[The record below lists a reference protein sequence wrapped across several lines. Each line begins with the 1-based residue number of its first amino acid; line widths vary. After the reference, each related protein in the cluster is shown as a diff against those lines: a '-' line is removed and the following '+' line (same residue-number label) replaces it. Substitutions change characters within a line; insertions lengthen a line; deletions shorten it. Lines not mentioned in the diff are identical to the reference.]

1 MGFFLTLLV
10 GYIILSI
17 SLYKVFEKA
26 GVDPKKALIP
36 GVNFVEWCKLIG
48 QPTWKAIL
56 LLVPIVNIF
65 VLTGMSVDLVRS
77 FKKYSFGWAALAVVI
92 PPLAFFILGM
102 KEEEKYDEPTL
113 LKEKAYF
120 EQLQAAKDAKNERLF
135 KKLSYAN
142 PYKKSFIREWV
153 EAIVFAVFAAAFIRL
168 FLIEAYVIPTPSMEG
183 SLNVGDYLF
192 VSKIH
197 YGLRLP
203 ETVAMIPLLHNRIP
217 GMDRESYLKTPSLP
231 YKRLPAIQK
240 LGHNDP
246 VVFNFPD
253 GDSVYVFRD
262 RTWSVGDYRYGAI
275 QEANPH
281 YAQMIKSKRKKLVV
295 RPVDKKDHYVKRCI
309 GVAGDSLQIIDR
321 QVYINGQ
328 PAVNPKHMQFFYL
341 VKSQNGKLNTS
352 KFADWGISSQDVMN
366 MREPNSWGMWL
377 GADQVEKLKKL
388 DSGITIENFDM
399 SLFSRNPKRLFPHD
413 PKHFPGWT
421 VDNYGPIYIPKKGQ
435 TVKISPESIALYERI
450 INVYED
456 NDLEYKDG
464 KIFINGKEANEYT
477 FKMDYY
483 WMMGDNRHNSEDSRV
498 WGFVPEDH
506 IVGKPLFLFFS
517 TREGQMSKGINWD
530 RIFTSADKR

>member
-1 MGFFLTLLV
+1 MGFFTTLLI

-26 GVDPKKALIP
+26 GVPPVKALIP
-36 GVNFVEWCKLIG
+36 GVNFVEWCKLVG

-56 LLVPIVNIF
+56 ILVPIVNIF
-65 VLTGMSVDLVRS
+65 FLAGLSVDLVRS
-77 FKKYSFGWAALAVVI
+77 FKKYSFGWAALAVVL
-92 PPLAFFILGM
+92 PPVAFFILGM
-102 KEEEKYDEPTL
+102 KPEEQYDEPIIP
-113 LKEKAYF
+113 KEKAYMA
-120 EQLQAAKDAKNERLF
+120 QIQQAKESKNERQY
-135 KKLSYAN
+135 KKLVYNN
-142 PYKKSFIREWV
+142 PFKKSFVREWV

-192 VSKIH
+192 VSKVH

-203 ETVAMIPLLHNRIP
+203 ETVVMVPLLHNRVP
-217 GMDRESYLKTPSLP
+217 FLNTESYLSKPSLP
-231 YKRLPAIQK
+231 YKRLPGLQK

-246 VVFNFPD
+246 VVFNFPG
-253 GDSVYVFRD
+253 GDSVYVFPN
-262 RTWSVGDYRYGAI
+262 RTWTIEDYRYGAVP
-275 QEANPH
+275 A
-281 YAQMIKSKRKKLVV
+281 AQAQQIKNHRKKLIV

-328 PAVNPKHMQFFYL
+328 KAVNPKFMQFLYL
-341 VKSQNGKLNTS
+341 VKSNSGQLNTNR
-352 KFADWGISSQDVMN
+352 FADWGISSQDVIP
-366 MREPNSWGMWL
+366 MREPNTWGMFL
-377 GADQVEKLKKL
+377 SDEQVKKLKSM
-388 DSGITIENFDM
+388 DSGIDVTHFDM
-399 SLFSRNPKRLFPHD
+399 NKIASNPKRLFPHD

-435 TVKISPESIALYERI
+435 TVKISPENIALYERI
-450 INVYED
+450 IDAYEG
-456 NDLEYKDG
+456 NDLEYKNG

-477 FKMDYY
+477 FKMNYY

-517 TREGQMSKGINWD
+517 TKEGSMRKGINWD

>member
-1 MGFFLTLLV
+1 MGFFMILLI

-26 GVDPKKALIP
+26 GVPPTKALIP
-36 GVNFVEWCKLIG
+36 GVNFIEWCKLIG

-65 VLTGMSVDLVRS
+65 VLAGMSVDMVRS
-77 FKKYSFGWAALAVVI
+77 FKKYSLGWAALAVVL
-92 PPLAFFILGM
+92 PPVAFFILGM
-102 KEEEKYDEPTL
+102 KPEEQYDEPTL

-120 EQLQAAKDAKNERLF
+120 DQLQAAKDSKNVRLF

-142 PYKKSFIREWV
+142 PYKKSFFREWI
-153 EAIVFAVFAAAFIRL
+153 EAIVFAVFAAAFIRM

-183 SLNVGDYLF
+183 SLDVGDYLF

-217 GMDRESYLKTPSLP
+217 GLDKESYLKTPSLP
-231 YKRLPAIQK
+231 YKRLPGLQK

-253 GDSVYVFRD
+253 GDSVYVFPD
-262 RTWSVGDYRYGAI
+262 RTWTVNDFRYGAI
-275 QEANPH
+275 QEANPR
-281 YAQMIKSKRKKLVV
+281 YAQLIKSKRKKLVV

-321 QVYINGQ
+321 QVYINGE
-328 PAVNPKHMQFFYL
+328 PAPNPKFMQFFYL
-341 VKSQNGKLNTS
+341 VKSKNGQLNTKDFS
-352 KFADWGISSQDVMN
+352 DWGISEQDVMR

-377 GADQVEKLKKL
+377 GKEQVEKLKAL
-388 DSGITIENFDM
+388 DPGITVEHFDM

-435 TVKISPESIALYERI
+435 TVKISHENIALYERI
-450 INVYED
+450 INVYEG

-464 KIFINGKEANEYT
+464 KILINGKEANDYT

-530 RIFTSADKR
+530 RIFTGADKR

>member
-153 EAIVFAVFAAAFIRL
+153 EALVFAVFAAAFIRL